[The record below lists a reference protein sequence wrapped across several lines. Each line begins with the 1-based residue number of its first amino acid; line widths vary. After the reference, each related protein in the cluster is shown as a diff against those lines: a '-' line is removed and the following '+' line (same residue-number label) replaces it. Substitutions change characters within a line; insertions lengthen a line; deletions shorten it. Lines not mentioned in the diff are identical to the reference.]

1 MTSISMLVTF
11 RSGGCMEKQK
21 GSSCHICKMA
31 LLVLV
36 LVIIMGGCAT
46 RNQVL
51 WHKTAA
57 VHSANIVPGV
67 EAEEA
72 AAKIVVRVR
81 GQGLAPE
88 EGSPARRRYN
98 AERAAVL
105 DGYRQLSERIA
116 GFILDSYTMSGEG
129 DMSHDRIVAETRAY
143 VRGAQIM
150 EVAYAEGMATAE
162 MRVFLAPRTSIFQWD
177 GRIANR

>member
-1 MTSISMLVTF
+1 MEKSEAKSWGMYSMAAFLLVIMLVP
-11 RSGGCMEKQK
+11 
-21 GSSCHICKMA
+21 
-31 LLVLV
+31 
-36 LVIIMGGCAT
+36 GGCAT

-116 GFILDSYTMSGEG
+116 GLILDAYTMSGEG
-129 DMSHDRIVAETRAY
+129 DMSHDRILAETRAY
-143 VRGAQIM
+143 LRGAQVM